1 MLLNFLS
8 IGYILLSLK
17 PLPFDCLLCSNYSYI
32 LQHINLSVNH
42 YSLINQISI
51 YYTTTN
57 LSINHLLRIVNSI
70 YYTTIKLF
78 VNTTIKTKNKG
89 LSPLVLEFRSYCCPP
104 LFHCYAHVF
113 LKCFLFLFA
122 PFAVLFLLDL
132 FPVGLDFL
140 VGCYSCE

>member
-17 PLPFDCLLCSNYSYI
+17 PLPFDCPLCSNYSYI

-57 LSINHLLRIVNSI
+57 LFVNHLLRIVNSI

-78 VNTTIKTKNKG
+78 VNTTIKAKNKG
-89 LSPLVLEFRSYCCPP
+89 LSPLVLEFRFYCCPP
-104 LFHCYAHVF
+104 LFHCYSHVF
-113 LKCFLFLFA
+113 LKSFLFLSA
-122 PFAVLFLLDL
+122 PFAVLFLFDL
-132 FPVGLDFL
+132 LQVGLDFL